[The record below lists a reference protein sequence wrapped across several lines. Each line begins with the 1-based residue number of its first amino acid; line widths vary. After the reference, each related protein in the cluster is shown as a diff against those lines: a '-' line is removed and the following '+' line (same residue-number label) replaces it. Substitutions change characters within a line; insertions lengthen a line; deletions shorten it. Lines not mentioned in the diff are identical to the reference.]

1 MSITFEDH
9 VYWIFSRSI
18 ISIQRE
24 ATNKM
29 ESTLQPDSK
38 FEPNEENEIDVH
50 LIRWEEFALTLEE
63 HFHANQL
70 YKKNPNNKPL
80 GHR

>member
-1 MSITFEDH
+1 
-9 VYWIFSRSI
+9 
-18 ISIQRE
+18 
-24 ATNKM
+24 M
-29 ESTLQPDSK
+29 ESTLQPDLK
-38 FEPNEENEIDVH
+38 FEPSEEKEIDVH